1 MVSIIND
8 YIENSDSL
16 GRKEAEN
23 LEDLRAKFP
32 YFQVLHILIAKSHKN
47 QNTFGFNK
55 NLRLAS
61 LYSGNRKI
69 LYNFINN
76 ETEVKQK
83 SEAIDEII
91 TVPQPEPEPQP
102 EPITELP
109 EDIETKIEERITE
122 TEKVPEINE
131 IAEETTDKIITDPQ
145 PQPQPEPIT
154 ELPEDIETKIEERIT
169 ETEKVPEINEI
180 AEETTDKKITDPQPQ
195 PEPEQNN
202 TQDQN
207 SETSEN
213 LVSELPIEMS
223 FFDWLDNIES
233 PIEEEIKEKNAEEI
247 SKTDTIIILP
257 NTNIEEENENDGN
270 YDPAGWA
277 DLAYDIQAYV
287 KQADEKSNH
296 KNIQL
301 SKDEVDSILDNFLSK
316 NPSISKPKAEFYK
329 PENMAKKS
337 EEFHTDI
344 ASETLANL
352 FYKQGLLHKS
362 LELYE
367 KLLLQSPNK
376 KDIFA
381 EKIKIIKEELI
392 NKL

>member
-1 MVSIIND
+1 MSIINE
-8 YIENSDSL
+8 YIENSGSL

-23 LEDLRAKFP
+23 LEDLREKFP

-76 ETEVKQK
+76 EPEVKQK
-83 SEAIDEII
+83 SETIDEII
-91 TVPQPEPEPQP
+91 IVPQSEPH
-102 EPITELP
+102 PITELP
-109 EDIETKIEERITE
+109 KDIETKIEENITE

-131 IAEETTDKIITDPQ
+131 IAEETTDEIVTE
-145 PQPQPEPIT
+145 PQPQPEPQPEPQPIT
-154 ELPEDIETKIEERIT
+154 EIPEDVETKIEESIA
-169 ETEKVPEINEI
+169 ETEQVPEISEFTEEAIDEI
-180 AEETTDKKITDPQPQ
+180 VTEPQPL
-195 PEPEQNN
+195 QNN

-207 SETSEN
+207 TETTEN

-223 FFDWLDNIES
+223 FFDWLDNIGV
-233 PIEEEIKEKNAEEI
+233 PIEEEIKEKDAEEI
-247 SKTDTIIILP
+247 SKTDTIFTSA

-287 KQADEKSNH
+287 KQTDEKSNH

-301 SKDEVDSILDNFLSK
+301 SKDEVDNILDNFLSK

-352 FYKQGLLHKS
+352 FYNQGLLHKS